1 MDPYCDPAGDGGREG
16 KSGLVSRPP
25 CCNALREQCA
35 ASRPECGTVASV
47 PPAAGQLSPGGT
59 VEVKVGIQHVSR
71 EIVVESTESAT
82 DVEKELLSS
91 MAIGGDGVF
100 TLSDERGRKV
110 LIPVS
115 KIAYVDLGEENA
127 RHVGF
132 GAV

>member
-1 MDPYCDPAGDGGREG
+1 
-16 KSGLVSRPP
+16 
-25 CCNALREQCA
+25 
-35 ASRPECGTVASV
+35 
-47 PPAAGQLSPGGT
+47 

-71 EIVVESTESAT
+71 EIVVESAESASA
-82 DVEKELLSS
+82 VEKELMSS
-91 MAIGGDGVF
+91 IGAGGYGVF
-100 TLSDERGRKV
+100 TLTDERGRKV

>member
-1 MDPYCDPAGDGGREG
+1 M
-16 KSGLVSRPP
+16 
-25 CCNALREQCA
+25 
-35 ASRPECGTVASV
+35 
-47 PPAAGQLSPGGT
+47 
-59 VEVKVGIQHVSR
+59 EVKVGIQNVNR
-71 EIVVESTESAT
+71 EIVVESSESA
-82 DVEKELLSS
+82 VNIEKELLSS
-91 MAIGGDGVF
+91 IAIGGDGVF

>member
-1 MDPYCDPAGDGGREG
+1 
-16 KSGLVSRPP
+16 
-25 CCNALREQCA
+25 
-35 ASRPECGTVASV
+35 
-47 PPAAGQLSPGGT
+47 
-59 VEVKVGIQHVSR
+59 VEVKVGIQHVNR
-71 EIVVESTESAT
+71 EIVVECTESAT

-91 MAIGGDGVF
+91 IADGGDGVF